1 MDIDGANVAMNMTSS
16 DPLETT
22 VRWLAQ
28 HGGFPRSRLADRA
41 ELLVCLAALAAVEEE
56 QARQRFLLQRRDPAQ
71 TSALRAHGLR
81 RSQVHF
87 KCDNSAKV

>member
-1 MDIDGANVAMNMTSS
+1 MNTVLT
-16 DPLETT
+16 DPLKDTL
-22 VRWLAQ
+22 RWLAQ
-28 HGGFPRSRLADRA
+28 HAGFPATRLPAKA
-41 ELLVCLAALAAVEEE
+41 EALVCVAALASVEEARE
-56 QARQRFLLQRRDPAQ
+56 QQRFLLQRRDPAQ

>member
-1 MDIDGANVAMNMTSS
+1 MNTDTIDPFRDT
-16 DPLETT
+16 LL
-22 VRWLAQ
+22 WLAQ
-28 HGGFPRSRLADRA
+28 HAGFPAIRLSPKA
-41 ELLVCLAALAAVEEE
+41 ETLVCVAALASAEESKA
-56 QARQRFLLQRRDPAQ
+56 QQRFLLQRRDPAQ

>member
-1 MDIDGANVAMNMTSS
+1 MNTVTY
-16 DPLETT
+16 DPFRDAVL
-22 VRWLAQ
+22 WLAQ
-28 HGGFPRSRLADRA
+28 NTGFPAARLPVDA
-41 ELLVCLAALAAVEEE
+41 ERLVCVAALAAAEEARE
-56 QARQRFLLQRRDPAQ
+56 QQRFLIQSRDPAQ

>member
-1 MDIDGANVAMNMTSS
+1 MSPTET
-16 DPLETT
+16 DPLRAA
-22 VRWLAQ
+22 VQWLSRHA
-28 HGGFPRSRLADRA
+28 GFPAARLPA
-41 ELLVCLAALAAVEEE
+41 EAEAMVCVAALAAAAEAEE
-56 QARQRFLLQRRDPAQ
+56 RQRFLIQRRDPAQ

>member
-1 MDIDGANVAMNMTSS
+1 MNTVSP
-16 DPLETT
+16 DPLRETLL
-22 VRWLAQ
+22 WLVQ
-28 HGGFPRSRLADRA
+28 HTGFPASRLPAKA
-41 ELLVCLAALAAVEEE
+41 EALVCVAALASAEEAA
-56 QARQRFLLQRRDPAQ
+56 ARQRFLIERRNPAQ

>member
-1 MDIDGANVAMNMTSS
+1 MNASPT
-16 DPLETT
+16 DPFRSTLA
-22 VRWLAQ
+22 WLAV
-28 HGGFPRSRLADRA
+28 HTRFPLSRLQPRA
-41 ELLVCLAALAAVEEE
+41 ELGLFVAALASAEEAEE
-56 QARQRFLLQRRDPAQ
+56 QRRFLIQRRDPAQ

>member
-1 MDIDGANVAMNMTSS
+1 MSS
-16 DPLETT
+16 LVSPPFQDT

-28 HGGFPRSRLADRA
+28 HAGFPARRLGTRA
-41 ELLVCLAALAAVEEE
+41 ETLVCIGALAAREEMEE
-56 QARQRFLLQRRDPAQ
+56 QRTFALQRRDPAQ